1 MKKNESE
8 NGDKRLQSPV
18 ESHFAITPASSPANG
33 FSGHVCTDLLQEE
46 LDQLENMMRKQNLE
60 LNETVVN
67 VEATLSDDTLLSP
80 TDETINMFSRNKNK
94 NASCENMEEENSS
107 LTLAPNN
114 KGEVNFQS
122 KNRIKFKKNDFSP
135 GHCWIVIS
143 VSHYSM

>member
-1 MKKNESE
+1 ME

-60 LNETVVN
+60 LSETEVVK
-67 VEATLSDDTLLSP
+67 VEETLSVDTLLSP

-94 NASCENMEEENSS
+94 NASCENMEEETSS
-107 LTLAPNN
+107 LVVAPNI
-114 KGEVNFQS
+114 KGEVKLQR
-122 KNRIKFKKNDFSP
+122 K
-135 GHCWIVIS
+135 
-143 VSHYSM
+143 YETM